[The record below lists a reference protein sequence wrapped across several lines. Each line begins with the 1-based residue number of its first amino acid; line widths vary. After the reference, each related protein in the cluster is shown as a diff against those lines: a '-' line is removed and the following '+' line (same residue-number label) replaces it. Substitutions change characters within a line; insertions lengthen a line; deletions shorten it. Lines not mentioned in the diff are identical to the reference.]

1 MKSLAKVLCVG
12 DIILDCYSDGR
23 VERISPEAPI
33 PVLKLSEDNKKVLG
47 GSGNVARNICAAETK
62 CHLIS
67 VVGDDEEC
75 KVVISLCK
83 KEKNLTYDLIVDKNR
98 RTTKKHR
105 FASGNQQILRVD
117 TEDNK
122 YVDKVIEK
130 RY

>member
-1 MKSLAKVLCVG
+1 MCG

-98 RTTKKHR
+98 RTTKNIDLLQGISK
-105 FASGNQQILRVD
+105 F
-117 TEDNK
+117 
-122 YVDKVIEK
+122 
-130 RY
+130 